1 MSDVDTNSSASVTPI
16 ASGRF
21 IRLVRK
27 GRWEYAERVNAS
39 GAAALVALTPANKL
53 ILIEQPRPAM
63 GGNVIELPAGLV
75 GDTPGQ
81 EHEDMA
87 IAAGRELVEETGY
100 EAAKVSFLAKGPSSP
115 GLSSE
120 TLAIFLATELTKVGP
135 GGGVEGEQITVHEI
149 DLDQVE
155 GWLDSQI
162 SRGLHID
169 LKVYSGI
176 YFAHRHLQRNASTA
190 K

>member
-1 MSDVDTNSSASVTPI
+1 MSDVDPNSNAPVTPI

-27 GRWEYAERVNAS
+27 GRWEYAERVNAM
-39 GAAALVALTPANKL
+39 GAAALVALTPEDKL

-63 GGNVIELPAGLV
+63 GGNVVELPAGLV

-87 IAAGRELVEETGY
+87 IAAGRELIEETGY
-100 EAAKVSFLAKGPSSP
+100 EAANISFLAKGPSSP

-135 GGGVEGEQITVHEI
+135 GGGVEGEQITVYEI
-149 DLDQVE
+149 GLDEVE
-155 GWLDSQI
+155 AWLE
-162 SRGLHID
+162 SRAKQGLHID
-169 LKVYSGI
+169 LKVYSGLF
-176 YFAHRHLQRNASTA
+176 FAHRHLQKSASTA
-190 K
+190 S